1 MTWSHFIF
9 LPAVWFSLHI
19 FGQKR
24 ATSRSPRR
32 NLDNS
37 VCKTM
42 EWEAKPKLCLNSQ
55 QLHNKVW
62 FRQHTKAS
70 HTQGDAFL
78 FFLSSRRR
86 AFSYANMLCFDDR
99 FDVGSEKWDVV
110 FVSVPSK
117 VKKVSF
123 WMLMYAVQSVLF
135 YFLVV
140 NWMGLL
146 LLDPHS
152 QIRVLW
158 YDVNETSLGWWKR
171 KYNKIKRVSCKKREE
186 RSLNLA
192 NNDQTIHDQKSWED
206 SFTITGSLHTSLKII
221 RSTLSS
227 SLLSR

>member
-99 FDVGSEKWDVV
+99 FDVGSEKMRCCVRVRTIESEKSEFLNAYVRRSIGFVLLFSSQLDGIVVAGFSLANTCVVIWCERDVV
-110 FVSVPSK
+110 GMMK
-117 VKKVSF
+117 
-123 WMLMYAVQSVLF
+123 
-135 YFLVV
+135 
-140 NWMGLL
+140 
-146 LLDPHS
+146 
-152 QIRVLW
+152 
-158 YDVNETSLGWWKR
+158 E
-171 KYNKIKRVSCKKREE
+171 KI
-186 RSLNLA
+186 
-192 NNDQTIHDQKSWED
+192 
-206 SFTITGSLHTSLKII
+206 
-221 RSTLSS
+221 
-227 SLLSR
+227 